1 MDPTKLITVNR
12 YFTNNIQ
19 IVDNIDV
26 INDENEK
33 KYIYSFIFFVIVI
46 YSIINFI

>member
-1 MDPTKLITVNR
+1 MDQPALITVNR

-19 IVDNIDV
+19 IVDNIDG
-26 INDENEK
+26 INDENEQ
-33 KYIYSFIFFVIVI
+33 KYRYSFIFFVIVI